1 MAVPVSPNVSASS
14 SAATGPVS
22 VGANF
27 TPSFYSPFAVGK
39 GANATATA
47 TTNDPQTS
55 NVMLYAALALGTLIL
70 GAAVIFARRK

>member
-27 TPSFYSPFAVGK
+27 TPSFYSPFAVGR

-47 TTNDPQTS
+47 GEGS
-55 NVMLYAALALGTLIL
+55 NVMLYAALAGGLAVII
-70 GAAVIFARRK
+70 AAVIYSRKK

>member
-1 MAVPVSPNVSASS
+1 MVPVSPNVSASS

-27 TPSFYSPFAVGK
+27 TPSFYSPFAVGR

-47 TTNDPQTS
+47 DTGDGS
-55 NVMLYAALALGTLIL
+55 NVTLYAALALGLAVVI
-70 GAAVIFARRK
+70 GAVIYSRKK